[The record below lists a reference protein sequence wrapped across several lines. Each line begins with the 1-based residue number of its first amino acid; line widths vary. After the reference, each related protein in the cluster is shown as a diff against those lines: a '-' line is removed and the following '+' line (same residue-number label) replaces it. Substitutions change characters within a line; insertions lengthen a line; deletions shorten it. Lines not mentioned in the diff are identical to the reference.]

1 MVRLLLVALFL
12 IFVFMFSGNIVS
24 NNSEIYIKLYN
35 YSIQMNL
42 ISFVICTLLV
52 LFLGKV
58 LFYILNMNNIFKKIF
73 YNKCQ
78 RRNLELFISAN
89 KNLVMK
95 NGDQALKEF
104 NNIISEK
111 NKNALNRAAILNA
124 LFISC
129 QNDSVSN
136 IKKYEKLITDE
147 AESFD
152 SFSIIADY
160 YYKKNNFLDSLNY
173 LNKIKR
179 PLSHYEKSIQICSLK
194 ALGQW
199 DELTKISP
207 KLIKDKLITRE
218 ESQLFEINKF
228 KVGLIEL
235 IKQHDLTKIKKFR
248 HSLPKNIK
256 NDPSITNIYIDGL
269 IENHQNE
276 EAYNFIYNLQK
287 KTNSLQYVH
296 HVANIKLMD
305 YSSIVTQIER
315 LLEMDENL
323 PFKYEAYKTLYQLN
337 IKNKNINM
345 AIKYLKLVISEKNQK
360 DDIYKLINYY
370 IDNNEQDL
378 AFKELK
384 SLFENSNN

>member
-1 MVRLLLVALFL
+1 MIRLLLVALFL

-24 NNSEIYIKLYN
+24 NNSKIYIKLYN

-42 ISFVICTLLV
+42 ISFVICILLA

-58 LFYILNMNNIFKKIF
+58 LFYVLNMNNIFRKIF
-73 YNKCQ
+73 YNKYQ
-78 RRNLELFISAN
+78 RRNLELFVSAN

-104 NNIISEK
+104 NNIISKK
-111 NKNALNRAAILNA
+111 NKNALNEAAIFNA

-129 QNDSVSN
+129 QNDSLSD
-136 IKKYEKLITDE
+136 IKKYEKLITDK

-152 SFSIIADY
+152 SFSIMADY
-160 YYKKNNFLDSLNY
+160 HYKKNNFLESLNY

-179 PLSHYEKSIQICSLK
+179 PLSHHEKSVQICNLK
-194 ALGQW
+194 ALGKW
-199 DELTKISP
+199 DELTKTSP

-228 KVGLIEL
+228 KVEILDL

-248 HSLPKNIK
+248 HFLPKNIK
-256 NDPSITNIYIDGL
+256 NNPSITNIYIDGL

-287 KTNSLQYVH
+287 KTNSLQYVN

-305 YSSIVTQIER
+305 YSSIIIQIER
-315 LLEMDENL
+315 LLEKDENL

-337 IKNKNINM
+337 IKNNNINT
-345 AIKYLKLVISEKNQK
+345 AIKYLKLAISEKKQK

-370 IDNNEQDL
+370 IDNNEKDL

-384 SLFENSNN
+384 NLVENYIN